1 VNNNNSGQFLIGSIV
16 TVLILFGLVLVVLDN
31 ALELGKNA
39 TAPAS
44 MDEEAVAERIKPVAE
59 VNIGEPPAVQA
70 APAEE
75 DTNTGGAGE
84 QIVTQVCAAC
94 HGAGLMNSP
103 KIGNAADWA
112 PRIEKGIDTL
122 HKHAIEGF
130 NMMPAKGGRSDLSD
144 EAIMEAVDYMVAQS
158 Q

>member
-1 VNNNNSGQFLIGSIV
+1 MNNNNSGQFLIGSIV

-122 HKHAIEGF
+122 HKHAIAGF
-130 NMMPAKGGRSDLSD
+130 NMIPANGVRSDRREYELMD
-144 EAIMEAVDYMVAQS
+144 AVESMVYP
-158 Q
+158 

>member
-1 VNNNNSGQFLIGSIV
+1 MNNNNSGQFLIGSIV
-16 TVLILFGLVLVVLDN
+16 TVLILFGLILLVLDN

-70 APAEE
+70 PAEE
-75 DTNTGGAGE
+75 DTNTGSAGE

-94 HGAGLMNSP
+94 HASGLMNSP
-103 KIGNAADWA
+103 RIGNVADWA
-112 PRIEKGIDTL
+112 PRIEKGMDTL

-130 NMMPAKGGRSDLSD
+130 NMMPAKGGRGDLSD